1 LSDADS
7 DVALA
12 VVKEFMVKYV
22 SKSCS
27 LFKSKGKFHPRTGH
41 EDIDRKQMYSCALAL
56 TLVLDRK
63 WYLTPRSGR
72 FNPRNDPVTIL

>member
-27 LFKSKGKFHPRTGH
+27 FFKSKGKFHPTTGH
-41 EDIDRKQMYSCALAL
+41 EDIVRK
-56 TLVLDRK
+56 
-63 WYLTPRSGR
+63 
-72 FNPRNDPVTIL
+72 